1 LSGLLDRA
9 TSARSATTEQ
19 EPFVDVRI
27 GVIHTMKEIDVE
39 LPHDADPADIR
50 TLVDD
55 ALSDGARVLWLTD
68 RHGRQIGVPAE
79 RIAYIELGTPESERR
94 IGFGS

>member
-1 LSGLLDRA
+1 M
-9 TSARSATTEQ
+9 
-19 EPFVDVRI
+19 DVRI

-39 LPHDADPADIR
+39 LPHDADPIEIR
-50 TLVDD
+50 AAVDR
-55 ALSDGARVLWLTD
+55 ALSDGASVLWLTD

-79 RIAYIELGTPESERR
+79 RIAYIELGSPDSDRR

>member
-1 LSGLLDRA
+1 
-9 TSARSATTEQ
+9 
-19 EPFVDVRI
+19 VDVRI

-39 LPHDADPADIR
+39 LPHDADQDEVR
-50 TLVDD
+50 KTVDA
-55 ALSDGARVLWLTD
+55 ALGDTSGVLWLTD

-79 RIAYIELGTPESERR
+79 RIAYVELGRSDSERR

>member
-1 LSGLLDRA
+1 
-9 TSARSATTEQ
+9 
-19 EPFVDVRI
+19 VDVRI

-39 LPHDADPADIR
+39 LPHDADPSDIR
-50 TLVDD
+50 ALVDD
-55 ALSDGARVLWLTD
+55 ALSASAKVLWLTD